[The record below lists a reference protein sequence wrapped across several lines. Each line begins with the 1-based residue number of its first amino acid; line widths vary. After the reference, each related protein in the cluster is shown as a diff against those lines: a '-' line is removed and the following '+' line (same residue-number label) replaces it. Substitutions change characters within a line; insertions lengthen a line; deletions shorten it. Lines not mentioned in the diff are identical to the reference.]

1 MAEKV
6 IAYKVKVVDEAGAVV
21 EKTATT
27 FKELKKSVADLENEL
42 QNTDFGSE
50 QFKELNKELQNSK
63 GALEE
68 AQNSTMSLGEKFSS
82 LPGPLGGV
90 ISGVKGLSTAF
101 KALVMN
107 PVGAVITAIVVAL
120 TTLYKAFTST
130 KAGAEAVEQVMAGLS
145 AVMDVLRDRVL
156 KIGGA
161 LVKFFTG
168 DFAGAAEDV
177 KGAFSGIGDEIA
189 GEFNE
194 AMKLKKEL
202 QGIED
207 ATRNLNNTRA
217 EQNKLI
223 AEAKL
228 KINDEN
234 LSYEERQKAL
244 EEVRTAEIALAKQE
258 EELAKRRF
266 EAIKAQNALSDSSK
280 EALDE
285 EARAYQALQ
294 AAQLASLQKQ
304 KELFDQQK
312 ALRDKEKAER
322 KAAAEERKRQAD
334 EVAKVEQDL
343 NLAVI
348 TDETEKARKQAEINF
363 NAQIAEINSLKT
375 TEAKKKELRLLAEQE
390 YQIAVDKIETDAE
403 TKRKEKEEKDK
414 SDAEAKAKT
423 EYDLEL
429 KRIQALI
436 SLDQMKYE
444 EGAMLSEE
452 DFQRT
457 IDLQKQLT
465 DQLLENDELTDEERR
480 LIQEQ
485 YNQFVGDLT
494 KKRTEDEIAAERAKL
509 QAVSGLLGQFA
520 ELAGENNAFGKAA
533 AVAQATI
540 NTYLSASEAYKVAA
554 AVLGPVGGAAA
565 AALAVAAGLKNV
577 QKIIAVPQPEP
588 PAFAYGG
595 IVPGYGYGTEDSIT
609 AMVSPGEAVMTKG
622 AVDMF
627 SPILSMMNQMG
638 GGRSFSG
645 GMVNAGPDAAQV
657 ELINSVKKQ
666 NQQPIRAYVVS
677 TQMENQ
683 MMLDRATKSRSL
695 I

>member
-21 EKTATT
+21 DKTATT

-107 PVGAVITAIVVAL
+107 PVGAVITAIVLAL
-120 TTLYKAFTST
+120 TALYKAFTST
-130 KAGAEAVEQVMAGLS
+130 KAGAEQVEQVMAGLG

-177 KGAFSGIGDEIA
+177 KGAFSGIGEEIA
-189 GEFNE
+189 AEFQQ
-194 AMKLKKEL
+194 AMELKKEL
-202 QGIED
+202 QAIDD
-207 ATRNLNNTRA
+207 ATRELNNTRA

-244 EEVRTAEIALAKQE
+244 DEVRTAEIALAKQE

-294 AAQLASLQKQ
+294 AAQQASLQKQ

-322 KAAAEERKRQAD
+322 KAAADEAKRQRD
-334 EVAKVEQDL
+334 EVLKLEQDL
-343 NLAVI
+343 TLAVI
-348 TDETEKARKQAEINF
+348 TDETERAKRQAEIQF
-363 NAQIAEINSLKT
+363 NAQIAEINALKT
-375 TEAKKKELRLLAEQE
+375 TEAKKKELRLLAQTE
-390 YQIAVDKIETDAE
+390 YQNGVDKINADAE
-403 TKRKEKEEKDK
+403 AKRKEKEQKDID
-414 SDAEAKAKT
+414 DANAKAQT

-436 SLDQMKYE
+436 ALDQMKYE
-444 EGAMLSEE
+444 EGAMLAEE
-452 DFQRT
+452 DFEKT
-457 IDLQKQLT
+457 IELQKQLT
-465 DQLLENDELTDEERR
+465 DQLLLNEELTAEERK

-485 YNQFVGDLT
+485 YNQFVLATT
-494 KKRTEDEIAAERAKL
+494 KKRISDEEAAERAKL
-509 QAVSGLLGQFA
+509 QAISGLLGQFA
-520 ELAGENNAFGKAA
+520 DLAGQQSAFGKAA

-540 NTYLSASEAYKVAA
+540 NTYLSATEAYKVAA
-554 AVLGPVGGAAA
+554 AVLGPVGGAVAA
-565 AALAVAAGLKNV
+565 GLAIAAGLKNV
-577 QKIIAVPQPEP
+577 QQITAVQVPDP
-588 PAFAYGG
+588 PAFSMGG
-595 IVPGYGYGTEDSIT
+595 IVGGYGYGTEDNIT
-609 AMVSPGEAVMTKG
+609 ARVSSGEAIMAKG
-622 AVDMF
+622 AVDLF
-627 SPILSMMNQMG
+627 SPILSMMNTLG

-645 GMVNAGPDAAQV
+645 GLVSTGADAAQI
-657 ELINSVKKQ
+657 ELINSVKKG
-666 NQQPIRAYVVS
+666 NQTPVKAFVVS

>member
-107 PVGAVITAIVVAL
+107 PVGAVITAIVLAL
-120 TTLYKAFTST
+120 TALYKAFTST
-130 KAGAEAVEQVMAGLS
+130 KAGAEQVEQVMAGLG

-234 LSYEERQKAL
+234 LSYEERQKAH
-244 EEVRTAEIALAKQE
+244 EEVIHQTK
-258 EELAKRRF
+258 
-266 EAIKAQNALSDSSK
+266 SS
-280 EALDE
+280 
-285 EARAYQALQ
+285 
-294 AAQLASLQKQ
+294 
-304 KELFDQQK
+304 
-312 ALRDKEKAER
+312 
-322 KAAAEERKRQAD
+322 
-334 EVAKVEQDL
+334 
-343 NLAVI
+343 
-348 TDETEKARKQAEINF
+348 
-363 NAQIAEINSLKT
+363 
-375 TEAKKKELRLLAEQE
+375 
-390 YQIAVDKIETDAE
+390 
-403 TKRKEKEEKDK
+403 
-414 SDAEAKAKT
+414 
-423 EYDLEL
+423 
-429 KRIQALI
+429 
-436 SLDQMKYE
+436 
-444 EGAMLSEE
+444 
-452 DFQRT
+452 
-457 IDLQKQLT
+457 
-465 DQLLENDELTDEERR
+465 
-480 LIQEQ
+480 
-485 YNQFVGDLT
+485 
-494 KKRTEDEIAAERAKL
+494 
-509 QAVSGLLGQFA
+509 
-520 ELAGENNAFGKAA
+520 
-533 AVAQATI
+533 
-540 NTYLSASEAYKVAA
+540 
-554 AVLGPVGGAAA
+554 
-565 AALAVAAGLKNV
+565 
-577 QKIIAVPQPEP
+577 
-588 PAFAYGG
+588 AFACFLE
-595 IVPGYGYGTEDSIT
+595 V
-609 AMVSPGEAVMTKG
+609 
-622 AVDMF
+622 
-627 SPILSMMNQMG
+627 
-638 GGRSFSG
+638 
-645 GMVNAGPDAAQV
+645 
-657 ELINSVKKQ
+657 
-666 NQQPIRAYVVS
+666 QP
-677 TQMENQ
+677 N
-683 MMLDRATKSRSL
+683 
-695 I
+695 